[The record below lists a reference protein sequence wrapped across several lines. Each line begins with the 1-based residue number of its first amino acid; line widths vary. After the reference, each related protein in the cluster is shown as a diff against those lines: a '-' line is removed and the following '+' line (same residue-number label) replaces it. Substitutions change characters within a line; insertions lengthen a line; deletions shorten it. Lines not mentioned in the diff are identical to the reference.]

1 MSYLP
6 YKNLGKFLTINTEFI
21 DGISPEEVSESDEGT
36 TYLFDTIKLIEPFKI
51 QVSTIIPD
59 TLKDCAHPEDTT
71 FPFKVL
77 CRVHSNDGMTR
88 SSIEMV
94 KKETDFYEVSIEIDP
109 ARIQFRLTLQVIIIR
124 SLTIRPKNNLNF
136 ATMETSKIAWSTLD
150 RIIFQKEEFF
160 KGGFIDIK
168 WVDFE
173 SSSRVP
179 LSAKKAMFHLNTN
192 GEKPNILLN
201 SRASDKFKMLVDSSS
216 NSPDWKIPKNVILRS
231 IASDVYKE
239 LFNISAKH
247 CFDYYTDHGFVDF
260 NAIEDEWQK
269 ETIKKIVPLI
279 YSNVLPEIAYDKFF
293 EATRDQSNLEDIL
306 EQAKLAVQICMEG
319 LSFSEQLAETVY
331 DRNE

>member
-6 YKNLGKFLTINTEFI
+6 YKNLGKVLTISTEFKG
-21 DGISPEEVSESDEGT
+21 GISPEEVSESDEGT
-36 TYLFDTIKLIEPFKI
+36 TYLFDTTELNEPFKVR
-51 QVSTIIPD
+51 VSTLIPD
-59 TLKDCAHPEDTT
+59 TLKNYAHPEDTT

-94 KKETDFYEVSIEIDP
+94 KQETDFYEVSIEIDP
-109 ARIQFRLTLQVIIIR
+109 ERIQFRLTLQVIIIR

-150 RIIFQKEEFF
+150 RIIFHKEEFF
-160 KGGFIDIK
+160 KGGFLDIK

-192 GEKPNILLN
+192 GEKPSILLN

-247 CFDYYTDHGFVDF
+247 CFEYAYDHGFAEF
-260 NAIEDEWQK
+260 SAIEDEWQK

-279 YSNVLPEIAYDKFF
+279 YSNVLPEIAYDNFF
-293 EATRDQSNLEDIL
+293 DDMRDESQFGLIL
-306 EQAKLAVQICMEG
+306 EQAKLAVQISMEG

>member
-6 YKNLGKFLTINTEFI
+6 YKNLGKVITITTEFK

-94 KKETDFYEVSIEIDP
+94 KQETDLYDVSIEIDP

-124 SLTIRPKNNLNF
+124 SITIRPKNNLNF

-168 WVDFE
+168 WDDFE
-173 SSSRVP
+173 SSARVP

-216 NSPDWKIPKNVILRS
+216 NSPVWKIPKNVILRS

-279 YSNVLPEIAYDKFF
+279 YSNVLPEIAFDNFF
-293 EATRDQSNLEDIL
+293 DNIRDESQFELIL
-306 EQAKLAVQICMEG
+306 EQAKLAVQIGMEG